1 MATATQQT
9 SIAEIESTRVRP
21 VTRLD
26 GNAKSRAIL
35 DAAARLFL
43 VQGFGATSMR
53 AVAAAA
59 GISKRTLYIHFR
71 TKHALFVA
79 VIQTLCARIASPP
92 LGELGASKVEDGLES
107 LGCQVL
113 SGLCSAEQI
122 ELFRTVVTDVRR
134 FPELGVVLLD
144 GPMRCIEDLFAEY
157 FRAQVEARKLVLESP
172 CRAAA
177 QFLGLLKADLHVT
190 LLMKPGS
197 AVTAEAIRES
207 VKAAVTLFL
216 NGARRDCHC
225 PL

>member
-1 MATATQQT
+1 MVTATQQMP
-9 SIAEIESTRVRP
+9 IAEIEPPRIRP

-43 VQGFGATSMR
+43 VQGFGATSMH

-71 TKHALFVA
+71 TKHALFAA
-79 VIQTLCARIASPP
+79 VIQTLCARIASPS
-92 LGELGASKVEDGLES
+92 LDELDTLRVEDGLEN

-122 ELFRTVVTDVRR
+122 ELFRTVATDVRR

-144 GPMRCIEDLFAEY
+144 GPMRRIEDLFAEY
-157 FRAQVEARKLVLESP
+157 FRAQVEARKLVLHSP
-172 CRAAA
+172 RRAAA
-177 QFLGLLKADLHVT
+177 QFLGLLKADLHLK

-197 AVTAEAIRES
+197 AVTAEAIRAS
-207 VKAAVTLFL
+207 VKAAVALFL
-216 NGARRDCHC
+216 NGAR